1 MYVNNLQNVEWEL
14 GRTGDVLAQ
23 ALTLNANVS
32 TSRPLFEN
40 MEQVDTIAVFLDT
53 NMLTLT
59 AFLAIL
65 SA

>member
-1 MYVNNLQNVEWEL
+1 
-14 GRTGDVLAQ
+14 
-23 ALTLNANVS
+23 
-32 TSRPLFEN
+32 